1 VLELLKRL
9 PGGVVLDL
17 GCGSGTF
24 DAAGFPGIVVRLDL
38 ERHPDSTVS
47 NFIQADAAKLPFVAS
62 QFDLLISN
70 NSLEH
75 VDDLES
81 ALREVGRV
89 IKPSGALYVAVP
101 DAGTLCDRL
110 YRWLARGGGH
120 VNPFLSAKEFAS
132 QVAHATGLAHVAT
145 RTLCTSFSFLNRRNR
160 RTRGPRRLLLLGGGT
175 QTSLLLASYFLRQFD
190 RWLGTRSTVYGWAF
204 YFGNVDSRLVDQQ
217 AWTNV
222 CIRCGA
228 GHRSDWLRDQ
238 NLVERL
244 VGLQS
249 YWCPCCETR
258 NMFTEDGEYRHFDAG
273 A

>member
-1 VLELLKRL
+1 MGPCLRAPRALQALRRLLPDLPGAKPTMTNRQRPHRTHPAGARRGPANSHSIAAGLRSVLELLKRL

-81 ALREVGRV
+81 SLREIGRV
-89 IKPSGALYVAVP
+89 LKPSGALYVAVP

-110 YRWLARGGGH
+110 
-120 VNPFLSAKEFAS
+120 
-132 QVAHATGLAHVAT
+132 
-145 RTLCTSFSFLNRRNR
+145 
-160 RTRGPRRLLLLGGGT
+160 
-175 QTSLLLASYFLRQFD
+175 
-190 RWLGTRSTVYGWAF
+190 
-204 YFGNVDSRLVDQQ
+204 
-217 AWTNV
+217 
-222 CIRCGA
+222 
-228 GHRSDWLRDQ
+228 
-238 NLVERL
+238 
-244 VGLQS
+244 
-249 YWCPCCETR
+249 
-258 NMFTEDGEYRHFDAG
+258 
-273 A
+273 